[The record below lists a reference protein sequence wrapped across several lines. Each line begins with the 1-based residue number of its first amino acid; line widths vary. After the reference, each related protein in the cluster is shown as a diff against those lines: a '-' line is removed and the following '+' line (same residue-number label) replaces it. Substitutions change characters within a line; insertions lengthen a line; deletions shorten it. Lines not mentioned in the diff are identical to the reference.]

1 MPVGDNGPMRT
12 ALVFIALAFAV
23 SLPAFPQQ
31 PDAENTRRPI
41 AAIEEALKQRPD
53 DPTLYFFLARF
64 QAELGDARASVAAL
78 EKVEALGDGFLPAR
92 QLGFE
97 KVWGEPKFQ
106 EVRARLEAKLPHLDY
121 APIAFELEDRELIPE
136 GLAYDAPSRSF
147 FMGSIAKGKIVRVWP
162 DGAVTEFASRLDPIL
177 GIAVDAPRRK
187 LYAVSTSALTAE
199 GRKQRRNAVLV
210 YDVDSRNY
218 LRRVEVPDA
227 TQLNDVAI
235 ARGGRV
241 FASDSGSGAVY
252 EIPAEGAARV
262 LVPANQVRGSNGI
275 AASADA
281 KRLYIAHSTGLAVV
295 DIDAGAVKRVAN
307 KTRENVA
314 AIDGLYEWQG
324 QLIGVQNL
332 TNPGRVV
339 LITLSSDGASITR
352 VQTLLSHHHNGLDEP
367 TTGAITERGFHLLA
381 ATGVGHYNDRGT
393 IDNPDTL
400 PKPTVVRILL
410 PR

>member
-1 MPVGDNGPMRT
+1 MRIALLFL
-12 ALVFIALAFAV
+12 ALVFSF
-23 SLPAFPQQ
+23 PTFPQQ
-31 PDAENTRRPI
+31 PDPENPRRTI

-64 QAELGDARASVAAL
+64 QAELGDARAAVAAL

-97 KVWGEPKFQ
+97 KVWGDAKFQ
-106 EVRARLEAKLPHLDY
+106 EVRARLAAKLPSLDY
-121 APIAFELEDRELIPE
+121 APTAFELEDRELAPE
-136 GLAYDAPSRSF
+136 GIAYDAPSRSF
-147 FMGSIAKGKIVRVWP
+147 FIGSIAKGKIVRVWP
-162 DGAVTEFASRLDPIL
+162 DGAVTEFASRLDSIL

-187 LYAVSTSALTAE
+187 LYAVSTSALTEA
-199 GRKQRRNAVLV
+199 GRRERRNAVLV
-210 YDVDSRNY
+210 YDVDSRNF
-218 LRRVEVPDA
+218 LRRVDVPGA
-227 TQLNDVAI
+227 TQLNDVTV

-241 FASDSGSGAVY
+241 FASDSGNGAIY

-262 LVPANQVRGSNGI
+262 LVPADQVRGSNGL
-275 AASADA
+275 AVSADA

-295 DIDAGAVKRVAN
+295 DVDGAGGVKRVAN
-307 KTRENVA
+307 KTRETVA

-324 QLIGVQNL
+324 QLIGVQNV

-393 IDNPDTL
+393 LDNPETL

>member
-1 MPVGDNGPMRT
+1 MRT
-12 ALVFIALAFAV
+12 AIVFLALAFAV
-23 SLPAFPQQ
+23 SLPALPQQ
-31 PDAENTRRPI
+31 PDAENARRSI
-41 AAIEEALKQRPD
+41 AAIEEALGQRPD

-64 QAELGDARASVAAL
+64 QAELGDASASVAAL
-78 EKVEALGDGFLPAR
+78 EKAEALGDGFMPAR
-92 QLGFE
+92 ALGFE
-97 KVWGEPKFQ
+97 KVWGDPRFQ
-106 EVRARLEAKLPHLDY
+106 EVRARLEAKLPRLDY

-147 FMGSIAKGKIVRVWP
+147 FMGSIAKGKIVRLWP
-162 DGAVTEFASRLDPIL
+162 DGAVSEFASRLDPIL

-187 LYAVSTSALTAE
+187 LYAVSTSALTAQ
-199 GRKQRRNAVLV
+199 GRKQLRNAVLV
-210 YDVDSRNY
+210 YDVDSRNF
-218 LRRVEVPDA
+218 LRRVEVPGA

-241 FASDSGSGAVY
+241 FASDSGSGAIY
-252 EIPAEGAARV
+252 EIPAEGAARM
-262 LVPANQVRGSNGI
+262 LVPANQVRGSNGL
-275 AASADA
+275 AVSADA
-281 KRLYIAHSTGLAVV
+281 KRLYVAHSTGLAVV
-295 DIDAGAVKRVAN
+295 DIDGGAVKRVAN

-339 LITLSSDGASITR
+339 LITLSSDGASIAR

>member
-1 MPVGDNGPMRT
+1 MRT
-12 ALVFIALAFAV
+12 AIVFLALAFAA
-23 SLPAFPQQ
+23 SLPALPQQ
-31 PDAENTRRPI
+31 PDAENARRSI
-41 AAIEEALKQRPD
+41 AAIEEALGQRPD

-64 QAELGDARASVAAL
+64 QAELGDASASVAAL
-78 EKVEALGDGFLPAR
+78 EKAEALGDGFMPAR
-92 QLGFE
+92 ALGFE
-97 KVWGEPKFQ
+97 KVWGDPRFQ
-106 EVRARLEAKLPHLDY
+106 EVRARLEAKLPRLDY

-147 FMGSIAKGKIVRVWP
+147 FMGSIAKGKIVRLWP
-162 DGAVTEFASRLDPIL
+162 DGAVSEFASRLDPIL

-187 LYAVSTSALTAE
+187 LYAVSTSALTAQ
-199 GRKQRRNAVLV
+199 GRKQLRNAVLV
-210 YDVDSRNY
+210 YDVDSRNF
-218 LRRVEVPDA
+218 LRRVEVPGA

-241 FASDSGSGAVY
+241 FASDSGSGAIY
-252 EIPAEGAARV
+252 EIPAEGAARM
-262 LVPANQVRGSNGI
+262 LVPANQVRGSNGL
-275 AASADA
+275 AVSADA
-281 KRLYIAHSTGLAVV
+281 KRLYVAHSTGLAVV
-295 DIDAGAVKRVAN
+295 DIDGGAVKRVAN